1 MQQISRGKQR
11 ETENSAPEVEVV
23 TNAILKP
30 PIHPRKQAESFG
42 DMSKNDH
49 H

>member
-1 MQQISRGKQR
+1 MQQISYGKHR

-30 PIHPRKQAESFG
+30 PIHPRKKAKSFG
-42 DMSKNDH
+42 DKSKNDH